1 MRKPIIIGNW
11 KMNKT
16 VSEAVEFINAVD
28 PYVHSNATFGVA
40 TSFLALDSS
49 LKAAKNLVISAQ
61 NCHFE
66 ESGAFTGEVSVEM
79 LEEIG
84 VKYVIVGHSERRE
97 MFGDCNCSVNKK
109 VLKLLSKGLT
119 PIFCIGETEAQ
130 FDANETEAVIRSQV
144 SKGLKDVSDVTKVVV
159 AYEPIWAIGT
169 GKSATKEIANQCCG
183 IVRDEI
189 KNLFGAE
196 AAEKVLI
203 QYGGSVK
210 PENIEEYMAEE
221 HIDGAL
227 IGGASLKAESFIS
240 IIEKVK

>member
-28 PYVHSNATFGVA
+28 PHVHSNATFGVA

-119 PIFCIGETEAQ
+119 PIFCIGETEDQ